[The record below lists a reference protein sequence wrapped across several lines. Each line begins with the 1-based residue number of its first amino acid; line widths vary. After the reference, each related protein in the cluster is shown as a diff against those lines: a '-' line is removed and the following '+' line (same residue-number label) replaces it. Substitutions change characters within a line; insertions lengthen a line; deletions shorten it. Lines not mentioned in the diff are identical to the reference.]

1 MSIKVCGVKQANES
15 TSLNALLDEE
25 TESKS
30 DAVSDNCTEY
40 SIRNSEHVSDS
51 LMPESTSVDEGNEA
65 NLANKNDEDEEDN
78 DEASLDSNYSNKSNS
93 AASKASNDTATMN
106 VPLSSLT
113 TRAQILSNQNEYDES
128 IIIPDDDDDGQDDLP
143 LSQVLSSI
151 KKSKT
156 KGEQSGDEPTTS
168 GNNTLDESISS
179 VAAGKSASFKEY
191 LLDLKKRSL
200 DQKMA
205 RENSSSN
212 PKTTL
217 TLLQK
222 QQQLKRKC
230 QVCRRKVPQENL
242 CEHYTDH
249 FDSSAH
255 CVLCHKVTKSPSLYI
270 SHFLS
275 HFPPQFYCFFCDRW
289 FKTPASYQRH
299 KDGCSNGVIEED
311 EVADEIKLKKSRVE
325 EREEPVEK
333 KTKLNQLKVSSQNSR
348 LRLSGQ
354 TFSINV
360 I

>member
-1 MSIKVCGVKQANES
+1 MSVKVCSGVKQADES
-15 TSLNALLDEE
+15 TNLNALIDEE

-51 LMPESTSVDEGNEA
+51 LMPESASVDEEKEA
-65 NLANKNDEDEEDN
+65 NLANKNDENEEDN

-93 AASKASNDTATMN
+93 AVSKTSNDTATMN

-156 KGEQSGDEPTTS
+156 KGEEQSGDEPTTS

-200 DQKMA
+200 DQKIA
-205 RENSSSN
+205 RENT
-212 PKTTL
+212 KTTL
-217 TLLQK
+217 TLLQQ
-222 QQQLKRKC
+222 QQQLQRKC
-230 QVCRRKVPQENL
+230 EVCRRKVPQEQL
-242 CEHYTDH
+242 CEHYTEH
-249 FDSSAH
+249 FDSSPH
-255 CVLCHKVTKSPSLYI
+255 CVLCNRVTKSPSLYI

-289 FKTPASYQRH
+289 FKTPSSYQRH
-299 KDGCSNGVIEED
+299 KDGCSNGVGIVGENEVIDEMLEKSQTIE
-311 EVADEIKLKKSRVE
+311 E
-325 EREEPVEK
+325 EREEPPEK
-333 KTKLNQLKVSSQNSR
+333 KTKLNQSKVSSFNFQ
-348 LRLSGQ
+348 
-354 TFSINV
+354 V
-360 I
+360 IF